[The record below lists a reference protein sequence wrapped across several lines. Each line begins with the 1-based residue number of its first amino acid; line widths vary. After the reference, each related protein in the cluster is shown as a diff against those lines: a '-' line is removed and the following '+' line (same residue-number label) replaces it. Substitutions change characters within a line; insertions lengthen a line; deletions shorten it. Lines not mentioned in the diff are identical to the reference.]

1 MRSVIELLLSCPSPC
16 LFIKTQAIALTRST
30 DLDKVLL
37 RHLLRL
43 GHRDHQLTLLDIP
56 RCSPCQVGLVL
67 LSLSVGKVG
76 TFVGV
81 KREAES
87 AFERAKVGSEDVGVL
102 KDNRRRM

>member
-1 MRSVIELLLSCPSPC
+1 
-16 LFIKTQAIALTRST
+16 
-30 DLDKVLL
+30 
-37 RHLLRL
+37 
-43 GHRDHQLTLLDIP
+43 
-56 RCSPCQVGLVL
+56 VL